1 MVWKVVK
8 GNRAM
13 LERKAVKA
21 AARFD

>member
-13 LERKAVKA
+13 LERKVVKA